1 MVSPLC
7 SYVLVFSSRKDTS
20 HIELVLTHMSW
31 LSLNF
36 LFKGTTSSSEVL
48 GVKNST
54 YTFGGDNSAHNRI
67 PGEIP

>member
-7 SYVLVFSSRKDTS
+7 LSVLVFSSCKDTS
-20 HIELVLTHMSW
+20 RIELVLTHMSW

-54 YTFGGDNSAHNRI
+54 YTFGGDN
-67 PGEIP
+67 